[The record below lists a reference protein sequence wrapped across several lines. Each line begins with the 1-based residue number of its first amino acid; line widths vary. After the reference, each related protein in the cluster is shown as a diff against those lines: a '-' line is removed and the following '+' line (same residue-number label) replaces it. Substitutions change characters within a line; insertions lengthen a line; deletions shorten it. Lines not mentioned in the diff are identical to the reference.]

1 MHLLM
6 LSHWIPPGTHTHTH
20 TELCCVWRRP
30 EKYGTMNFSCEEK
43 KCTMKNMTA
52 IIALWSI
59 ITFLFFNFTF
69 FFFFWPRLIIKFNYS
84 GSVFLICFPHFLA
97 NWLCIPIFSCLL
109 LLRARI
115 CWHRGLTH
123 MNATIFFSPNAD
135 NCTSN
140 VLQRTSFLYELQQ
153 SCQGHNISR
162 CVNCD
167 FFFFFFFFPTTKNN
181 YAIFLCKPC
190 QFHSSPR
197 WEASF
202 PLLAHSSKLQ
212 QQVFSFSLPPRVLAL
227 DLDIEDQVILT

>member
-1 MHLLM
+1 MGQWIFRVKKKNARWRTWLQLL
-6 LSHWIPPGTHTHTH
+6 LSG
-20 TELCCVWRRP
+20 L
-30 EKYGTMNFSCEEK
+30 
-43 KCTMKNMTA
+43 
-52 IIALWSI
+52 LL
-59 ITFLFFNFTF
+59 LFFFLTLL

-167 FFFFFFFFPTTKNN
+167 FFFFFPPPLRITTLFFYVSPVSSTRHRGEK
-181 YAIFLCKPC
+181 
-190 QFHSSPR
+190 QVFHCLHTRVNCSSKCSPLV
-197 WEASF
+197 F
-202 PLLAHSSKLQ
+202 PLVCWRSTS
-212 QQVFSFSLPPRVLAL
+212 
-227 DLDIEDQVILT
+227 I